1 MIEHSGASEQGPVRT
16 NNEDYIAHCCPQD
29 ADVRA
34 AKGYLFAIADGVGGN
49 LAGEVASRE
58 AAEKLLE
65 GYYGSSKRWGRA
77 LQEAF
82 VQANLHVYDLG
93 HSVPEYRRMSTTP
106 SAI

>member
-34 AKGYLFAIADGVGGN
+34 AKGYLFVVADGVGGSRS
-49 LAGEVASRE
+49 GEVASRE
-58 AAEKLLE
+58 AAEQLLA
-65 GYYGSSKRWGRA
+65 GYYESPKRWGRA

-82 VQANLHVYDLG
+82 GAANTHVYDLS
-93 HSVPEYRRMSTTP
+93 HTNPEYRRM
-106 SAI
+106 